1 MIYLIADTHF
11 GHANII
17 KYCNRPYY
25 CVEDMN
31 KDLIHRWNN
40 IVTNSDKV
48 FVLGD
53 FALGTADQIK
63 EWGRQLN
70 GSKILIRGNHD
81 RHTSKTYRE
90 AGFKQVIDYPI
101 LIEDYFLLSHY
112 PVFTNS
118 NSPFFNIYGH
128 VHNNTDYKTLTD
140 SSCCISVERWQYN
153 PVSLEFLKKLF
164 INEKYRNVINQRW
177 EDEHRRDKK

>member
-31 KDLIHRWNN
+31 KDLIYRWNN
-40 IVTNSDKV
+40 IIADSDKV
-48 FVLGD
+48 FILGD
-53 FALGTADQIK
+53 FALGTANQIK

-81 RHTSKTYRE
+81 KHTSKTYRE

-101 LIEDYFLLSHY
+101 LLDGFLLLSHH

-118 NSPFFNIYGH
+118 NSPFVNIYGH
-128 VHNNTDYKTLTD
+128 VHDDDKYQTITDG
-140 SSCCISVERWQYN
+140 SCCISAERWKYN

-164 INEKYRNVINQRW
+164 INEKYKDVINQKWKNERF
-177 EDEHRRDKK
+177 RDY